1 MRRQGIRH
9 PARLIPL
16 AFLTTI
22 VLGTLVLMLP
32 MARVGDG
39 ASDAVGAP
47 FLTALFTAVSATC
60 VTGLVVVDTATY
72 WSGFGQTVILLLF
85 QIGGFGM
92 MTGATLLAMLV
103 ANRIGLGTQLAL
115 QAETRSVGL
124 GDTGAVLRVI
134 VAITLLVESL
144 IAGVLAL
151 RLRFQYGEDWGDAV
165 WNGVFH
171 AVSAFNNAG
180 FSTYSAGLVPFQ
192 HDALFLAAIMLAIV
206 IGGLG
211 FPVLHELRARGRAW
225 RRWSVHTKITVFGT
239 TALIVVGAL
248 LMGVYEWDDPATLGA
263 MSGPD
268 RVLNAVFLSVSART
282 AGFNA
287 VDIGALRTESLVLH
301 YVLMFIGAGSAGT
314 AGGIK
319 LTTFFLL
326 GFAVWAEIRGSSD
339 TVAFG
344 RRICPRILRQ
354 ALTVVLLGA
363 SSVALG
369 TLALTSTTNLPLEK
383 VAFEAISAFATVGL
397 STGITAQLP
406 PAGQWTLIVLMYVG
420 RVGTITVAT
429 ALALRGR
436 HTLFRYPEE
445 RPIVG

>member
-9 PARLIPL
+9 PARLVPL
-16 AFLTTI
+16 AFLATI
-22 VLGTLVLMLP
+22 MLGTAVLMLP
-32 MARVGDG
+32 IARADEG
-39 ASDAVGAP
+39 AAP

-60 VTGLVVVDTATY
+60 VTGLAVVDTATY

-103 ANRIGLGTQLAL
+103 ADRVRLGTQLAL

-124 GDTGAVLRVI
+124 GDTGAVLRLI
-134 VAITLLVESL
+134 VAITLAVEAL
-144 IAGVLAL
+144 IALVLTL
-151 RLRFQYGEDWGDAV
+151 RLRFHYGEDWGAAA

-171 AVSAFNNAG
+171 AISAFNNAG

-192 HDALFLAAIMLAIV
+192 SDALFLTAVMLAIV
-206 IGGLG
+206 VGGLG
-211 FPVLHELRARGRAW
+211 FPVLHEIRMRRRAW
-225 RRWSVHTKITVFGT
+225 RRWSVHTKITIFGT
-239 TALIVVGAL
+239 ALLILLGAL

-263 MSGPD
+263 MSVGD

-301 YVLMFIGAGSAGT
+301 YFLMFIGAGSAGT

-326 GFAVWAEIRGSSD
+326 GFAVWAEIRGSND

-363 SSVALG
+363 SAVALG
-369 TLALTSTTNLPLEK
+369 TLALTGVTDLPLER
-383 VAFEAISAFATVGL
+383 VAFEAVSAFATVGL

-406 PAGQWTLIVLMYVG
+406 PSGQWILILLMYVG

-429 ALALRGR
+429 AIALHGR

>member
-9 PARLIPL
+9 PARLVPL
-16 AFLTTI
+16 AFLATI
-22 VLGTLVLMLP
+22 ILGTAVLMLP
-32 MARVGDG
+32 AARAGEG
-39 ASDAVGAP
+39 SAP

-60 VTGLVVVDTATY
+60 VTGLAVVDTATY
-72 WSGFGQTVILLLF
+72 WSGFGQAAIFLLF
-85 QIGGFGM
+85 QAGGFGM
-92 MTGATLLAMLV
+92 MTGATLLALMV

-124 GDTGAVLRVI
+124 GDVRAVLWLI
-134 VAITLLVESL
+134 VAITLAVEAA
-144 IAGVLAL
+144 IAVALTL
-151 RLRFQYGEDWGDAV
+151 RLHLHYGEPWSDAL

-180 FSTYSAGLVPFQ
+180 FSTYSAGLVPFA
-192 HDALFLAAIMLAIV
+192 HDALFLIPVMVAIV

-211 FPVLHELRARGRAW
+211 FPVLHELRLRGRAW

-239 TALIVVGAL
+239 AFLVAAGAL
-248 LMGVYEWDDPATLGA
+248 LMGAYEWDDPATLGA
-263 MSGPD
+263 MATGD

-287 VDIGALRTESLVLH
+287 VDIDALRTESLVLH
-301 YVLMFIGAGSAGT
+301 CFLMFIGAGSAGT

-326 GFAVWAEIRGSSD
+326 GFAVWAEVRGSED
-339 TVAFG
+339 TVALG

-354 ALTVVLLGA
+354 ALTVALLGA
-363 SSVALG
+363 SAIAVG
-369 TLALTSTTNLPLEK
+369 MLALTSTTELPPEQ
-383 VAFEAISAFATVGL
+383 VAFEAVSAFATVGL

-406 PAGQWTLIVLMYVG
+406 PSAQWTLIALMYVG

-436 HTLFRYPEE
+436 HASFRYPEE